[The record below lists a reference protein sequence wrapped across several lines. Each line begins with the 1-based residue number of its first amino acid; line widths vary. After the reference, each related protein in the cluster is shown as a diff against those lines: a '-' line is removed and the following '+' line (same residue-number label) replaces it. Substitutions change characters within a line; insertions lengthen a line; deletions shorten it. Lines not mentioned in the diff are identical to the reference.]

1 MEIACSAA
9 AVPGSFTQWRFDTAP
24 EAQNKTPSI
33 YTRGA
38 EHAPAPDNIQSMQ
51 LAGLAWSRRI
61 STERYIP
68 QPTKARFCE
77 SHESHE
83 GPESPPHVAANLA
96 ARPRSEPFPIYLHLQ
111 TLQRSCRQLSRQMTA
126 AGSNREPQQKYKNAL
141 IAIDRLIKSINRYA
155 KHGLPNT
162 GPSNADAG
170 GGVIAVDLDEAIH
183 GLYTAIA
190 YTKNA
195 SANGFGS
202 IGESLTQEANLW
214 AHDPMTWLTQSAMPH
229 GGADVSLA
237 AIVTVALVPFALM
250 ALHAGISEMRESKR
264 HGKALD
270 VELGYTRTFLT
281 TLKQISTSASAAS
294 NGGKSSGAALPPRLQ
309 HMVDAAGSVCAQ
321 QLDDLIL
328 AQQKNRENGQIGACS
343 AMSGGAIAVKA
354 TLDLTSKV
362 GYLALAGNAAGT
374 VLATTAGAAS
384 AILAPIAAVSA
395 VGLGAR
401 MVLKSNQALKDFNA
415 ACARLKSRLNTP
427 TPLLPPSRT
436 QSGVNE
442 YLQFLPKKLDQ
453 RTKFLR
459 NYAEKNRRFL
469 FGSVLYAASALTTFG
484 LTGAALLG
492 AGVVLGPIG
501 LGVLVAVGIT
511 GGLLMGRYS
520 TQFLFGHGRQHRYES
535 YSIGDDPEVD
545 RHFLGSIDTFTR
557 GTPGIANTTGLK
569 LRAAFYEQASRREE
583 LRQDFLT
590 DVANDLEKR
599 YDGMHSYSTDS
610 EAVRQKRD
618 GAPTKWKTAR
628 AQVLKKYEST
638 VGHLRAGASYL
649 ATLLK
654 TRDHA
659 EAKTEAGQLRRA
671 AKPYLS
677 VDSLHDWLEQPKNYP
692 VQLKL
697 MHSCLSA
704 QTIYLQ
710 EKTHTRLKMYALSN
724 EIIQPP
730 ADASTARTATVTMA
744 GDDVS
749 TQNHD
754 VAQELNIL
762 LDQLAAPLIRDVH
775 LLDQTEILQKQLR
788 QYQTGKSALPDE
800 PALAAITSRFLSL
813 QSGQPYGPEANL
825 LDIRQ
830 SQYRLARFYLKEA
843 PGRYRN
849 LRGLLMDAELQ
860 ATRLAQRDAAKTV

>member
-24 EAQNKTPSI
+24 APQNKTPSI
-33 YTRGA
+33 TTRGP
-38 EHAPAPDNIQSMQ
+38 EHAPAPDKIQSMQ

-61 STERYIP
+61 STEHYIP
-68 QPTKARFCE
+68 QPPLPPKARFCE
-77 SHESHE
+77 S
-83 GPESPPHVAANLA
+83 PPPLPQPNLA
-96 ARPRSEPFPIYLHLQ
+96 APLRLHPHPFPIYLHLQ
-111 TLQRSCRQLSRQMTA
+111 TLQRSCTQLSRQITA
-126 AGSNREPQQKYKNAL
+126 AGNNGEQQQKYKNAL
-141 IAIDRLIKSINRYA
+141 NAVDRLIKSINRYA
-155 KHGLPNT
+155 KHGLPSA
-162 GPSNADAG
+162 GPSNADG

-195 SANGFGS
+195 AANGFGS
-202 IGESLTQEANLW
+202 IGESLRQEADLW
-214 AHDPMTWLTQSAMPH
+214 AHDPMKWLTQTAMPH
-229 GGADVSLA
+229 GSADVSLA
-237 AIVTVALVPFALM
+237 GIVTVALVPFALM

-270 VELGYTRTFLT
+270 VEIIYTRTFLE
-281 TLKQISTSASAAS
+281 TLKQISVSAAS
-294 NGGKSSGAALPPRLQ
+294 TVGKSGETALPPKLQ
-309 HMVDAAGSVCAQ
+309 HLVDAAGTVCTQ
-321 QLDDLIL
+321 QLDDLIH

-374 VLATTAGAAS
+374 MLATTVGAAGAV
-384 AILAPIAAVSA
+384 LAPIAAVSA

-401 MVLKSNQALKDFNA
+401 MVSKSNQALKNFNA
-415 ACARLKSRLNTP
+415 LCTHLKKRLNTP
-427 TPLLPPSRT
+427 TPLLPPSEA
-436 QSGVNE
+436 QDVNE

-469 FGSVLYAASALTTFG
+469 FGSVLYAASALSTFG
-484 LTGAALLG
+484 LTSAALLG

-520 TQFLFGHGRQHRYES
+520 TQFLFGHGRQHRYEN
-535 YSIGDDPEVD
+535 YSIGDDPEMD
-545 RHFLGSIDTFTR
+545 RHFLGSIETFTR
-557 GTPGIANTTGLK
+557 GVPGIASTTGLK
-569 LRAAFYEQASRREE
+569 MRAAFYEQASRREE

-590 DVANDLEKR
+590 DVANDLGKR

-618 GAPTKWKTAR
+618 GASTKWKTAR
-628 AQVLKKYEST
+628 AQALKKYEST
-638 VGHLRAGASYL
+638 AGQLRAGAYYL

-659 EAKTEAGQLRRA
+659 TAKTEAGQLRRDE
-671 AKPYLS
+671 KSYLS

-692 VQLKL
+692 AQLKL
-697 MHSCLSA
+697 MHSSLSA
-704 QTIYLQ
+704 QTTYLQ
-710 EKTHTRLKMYALSN
+710 EKTYTRLKMYALSN
-724 EIIQPP
+724 EILQPLPP
-730 ADASTARTATVTMA
+730 ADTAGTAGATMVGNSIA
-744 GDDVS
+744 PKKHEA
-749 TQNHD
+749 TP
-754 VAQELNIL
+754 ELNIL

-775 LLDQTEILQKQLR
+775 LLDQTEILQKQLHK
-788 QYQTGKSALPDE
+788 YQTGKSDLPDKTT
-800 PALAAITSRFLSL
+800 LAAITCRFLSL
-813 QSGQPYGPEANL
+813 QSGQPYGPEVNL
-825 LDIRQ
+825 PDIRQ
-830 SQYRLARFYLKEA
+830 SQGRLARHYLKDA

-849 LRGLLMDAELQ
+849 LRGLLVDAELQ
-860 ATRLAQRDAAKTV
+860 ATRLAQRNEAGTA